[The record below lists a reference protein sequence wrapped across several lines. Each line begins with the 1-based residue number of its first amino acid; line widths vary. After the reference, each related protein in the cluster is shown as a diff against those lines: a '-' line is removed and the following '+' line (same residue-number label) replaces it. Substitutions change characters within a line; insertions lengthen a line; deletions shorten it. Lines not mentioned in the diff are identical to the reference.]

1 MNLKVDKR
9 LHQRELFNIVK
20 EEMVSML
27 GVPEVKDLS
36 KTELLFSK
44 IVEKKLSKISGKNKS
59 NGKNHHLSA
68 WGILTELILKGHGK
82 RSAFECIRFGHFE
95 IMEGIL
101 DANENTLKK
110 AFCTTFSTENAF
122 PWINP
127 EAVDIRL
134 SKANTSNPAYFCLTE
149 ANNIKIHYSN
159 NPIIVF
165 SRTTSE
171 QEQLF
176 LREALTKRPFVILL
190 KQYNA
195 ETLDKMYV
203 LGHILCNHEYLDGVT
218 AAYYLHLFLKKLNL
232 EEVALRNVSSSILSS
247 ILHEADTRE
256 HITGSDKFNVRSFL
270 LDEHT
275 TQKITVL
282 YENLLNSL
290 KAHQVNIN
298 FETFLHLLLFSLYAK
313 NKLNG
318 CTLKFSF
325 NIKQQLDFY
334 RVDELID
341 VVKSILEN
349 PDHIQRLNN
358 GWLHKGNVSLYKKE
372 NAVISSLLS
381 PVILSMPLIKIRIVN
396 KISEISGFSKKMIGN
411 IVVTSVPCFIQHQ
424 DKKITL
430 GNGFGGPTLAPFQ
443 DAAFTFGVIYDA
455 FNTPQRLII
464 RRKFKK
470 ETVSK

>member
-1 MNLKVDKR
+1 
-9 LHQRELFNIVK
+9 
-20 EEMVSML
+20 
-27 GVPEVKDLS
+27 
-36 KTELLFSK
+36 
-44 IVEKKLSKISGKNKS
+44 
-59 NGKNHHLSA
+59 
-68 WGILTELILKGHGK
+68 
-82 RSAFECIRFGHFE
+82 
-95 IMEGIL
+95 
-101 DANENTLKK
+101 
-110 AFCTTFSTENAF
+110 
-122 PWINP
+122 
-127 EAVDIRL
+127 
-134 SKANTSNPAYFCLTE
+134 
-149 ANNIKIHYSN
+149 
-159 NPIIVF
+159 
-165 SRTTSE
+165 
-171 QEQLF
+171 
-176 LREALTKRPFVILL
+176 
-190 KQYNA
+190 
-195 ETLDKMYV
+195 MYV

-282 YENLLNSL
+282 YENMLNSL

-318 CTLKFSF
+318 CTLNFSF

-381 PVILSMPLIKIRIVN
+381 PVIYQCL
-396 KISEISGFSKKMIGN
+396 
-411 IVVTSVPCFIQHQ
+411 
-424 DKKITL
+424 
-430 GNGFGGPTLAPFQ
+430 
-443 DAAFTFGVIYDA
+443 
-455 FNTPQRLII
+455 
-464 RRKFKK
+464 
-470 ETVSK
+470 